1 MLASMEKGW
10 ITRKI
15 FHWLFLLKRPLTLG
29 VRVALEN
36 EKGEFLLVRH
46 TYVKGWYLPGGG
58 VELGETC
65 DDAARKEV
73 WEEAGIR
80 MQGDLS
86 LFGLYYNLAASPR
99 DHVVLYHLVED
110 HTVAD
115 FKPNREI
122 AEAGF
127 FSEDDLPEEITK
139 ATKRRIE
146 EIRGLSKPGQYW

>member
-1 MLASMEKGW
+1 MLASMEKGRL
-10 ITRKI
+10 THKL
-15 FHWLFLLKRPLTLG
+15 FHWWFLLRRPMTLG
-29 VRVALEN
+29 VRVVLEN
-36 EKGEFLLVRH
+36 QQGEFLLVRH

-65 DDAARKEV
+65 EDAARKEV
-73 WEEAGIR
+73 WEGAGVH
-80 MQGDLS
+80 MVGDLS

-99 DHVVLYHLVED
+99 DHVALYHLVED
-110 HTVAD
+110 HTLDD

-127 FSEDDLPEEITK
+127 FSEHNLPEETTK

-146 EIRGLSKPGQYW
+146 EIRGRSKPGQYW